1 MTDTGPQYP
10 PGPAPGSNGIGQ
22 FVIGVSPIGTIEPF
36 DVWATIISQYANSP
50 ILTQLITNF
59 AQYIDQTVNFEEF
72 FDLIWN
78 VDTAQGHGLDIWG
91 RIVGVSR
98 TLTVA
103 SSTFFGFEQQL
114 PTVDTWGPGGQSP
127 FYSGTAT
134 TNNFQLTDSAYR
146 VLIFAKALSNISDG
160 SIPSINQILLN
171 IFPNR
176 GNCYVTDPGG
186 MEMTYTF
193 EFVLSPVEQSIL
205 GQTGILPKPVGV
217 SASVVQLV

>member
-1 MTDTGPQYP
+1 M
-10 PGPAPGSNGIGQ
+10 
-22 FVIGVSPIGTIEPF
+22 
-36 DVWATIISQYANSP
+36 
-50 ILTQLITNF
+50 
-59 AQYIDQTVNFEEF
+59 
-72 FDLIWN
+72 
-78 VDTAQGHGLDIWG
+78 
-91 RIVGVSR
+91 
-98 TLTVA
+98 A